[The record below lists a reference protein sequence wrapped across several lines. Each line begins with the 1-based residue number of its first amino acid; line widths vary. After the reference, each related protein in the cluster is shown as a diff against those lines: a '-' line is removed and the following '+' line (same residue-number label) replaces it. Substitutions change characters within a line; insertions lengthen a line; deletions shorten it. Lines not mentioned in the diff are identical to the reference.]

1 MIQVQRNVQR
11 QAVAAAPTPA
21 DARAIGLRGQL
32 VLYDLLRRLFFSG
45 PSPDLIQ
52 AISAVDRTSLGLPKH
67 LDNDLGKMQ
76 EVVDAN
82 LERRESWSES
92 LLVEFTRLLVGP
104 GETPVVPYGSF
115 YLSPTRNLMT
125 EETLAVRAF
134 YLGAGMAVQNL
145 NQVPDDHLGIEL
157 NFCIGLHGKRMME
170 HRKRAGTFL
179 ISATVSSLI
188 TIPSGCPS
196 SRTHLIGRRP
206 NHSSV
211 RLPRCSKGFVLTM
224 PNTVGQTAVRVPKFV
239 EELSY
244 RNT

>member
-32 VLYDLLRRLFFSG
+32 VLYDLLRRLFLSG

-157 NFCIGLHGKRMME
+157 EFLYWLTRQADDGAQEARGHFLDLRDSFILDHYSKWVPEFADALDRATAEPFFQAVAAVLKGL
-170 HRKRAGTFL
+170 
-179 ISATVSSLI
+179 
-188 TIPSGCPS
+188 
-196 SRTHLIGRRP
+196 RP
-206 NHSSV
+206 
-211 RLPRCSKGFVLTM
+211 TM

-239 EELSY
+239 EELELP
-244 RNT
+244 